1 MELSE
6 FINSLAPI
14 EGIPLDIYRDI
25 WNKSTQLIVC
35 KQLGF
40 KCRYCDGHNTYP
52 VMVKCIREYYT
63 DDPDG
68 KKKIGAKDC
77 MKILQSLFDRSEIAH
92 IYPNCV
98 NCHSQ
103 CFKKKEKGE
112 LFFLNKKPRA
122 EKTIKRRK
130 NQ

>member
-14 EGIPLDIYRDI
+14 EGIPLDIYRGI

-77 MKILQSLFDRSEIAH
+77 MKILQSLFDRSEAMR
-92 IYPNCV
+92 IYPDCAL
-98 NCHSQ
+98 CHQQ
-103 CFKKKEKGE
+103 CLEKKEKGE

-122 EKTIKRRK
+122 EKITKRRK
-130 NQ
+130 NK

>member
-1 MELSE
+1 
-6 FINSLAPI
+6 
-14 EGIPLDIYRDI
+14 
-25 WNKSTQLIVC
+25 
-35 KQLGF
+35 
-40 KCRYCDGHNTYP
+40 
-52 VMVKCIREYYT
+52 MVKCIREYYT